1 MNNLPPEIK
10 LSIISNLDEYS
21 KVCFI
26 SSSKLL
32 NNYFFEIFENKILKI
47 YMKNNCDNISK
58 NQQNSINKNNKN
70 NYIKIENK
78 ISFINKLNDIIKK
91 RYTDG

>member
-32 NNYFFEIFENKILKI
+32 NNYFYEIRENKILKI

-58 NQQNSINKNNKN
+58 NQQKSINKNNKN